1 MIAAIHGTLEQRL
14 SGSALIRVGGFTL
27 MVHLPASSL
36 DSLGDT
42 GAEIHLHT
50 FLQMREDCLT
60 LYGFATREE
69 MELFVL
75 LTSVSGV
82 GPRIGLAL
90 LSALSLGQLASA
102 LLHGD
107 ADLLARVPGVG
118 RRLASR
124 LSVELKGKVARLPV
138 EAAPLPGND
147 SEVVSALTN
156 LGYSLSESTAAI
168 STLPSEPSLSIEE
181 KLRQAL
187 QHLAQR

>member
-1 MIAAIHGTLEQRL
+1 VIAAIHGTLEQRL

-36 DSLGDT
+36 AVLGDI
-42 GAEIHLHT
+42 GAEVHLHT
-50 FLQMREDCLT
+50 FLQMREDSLT
-60 LYGFATREE
+60 LYGFATPEE

-90 LSALSLGQLASA
+90 LSALSLDQLASA
-102 LLHGD
+102 LLRGD
-107 ADLLARVPGVG
+107 ADLLAQVTGVG
-118 RRLASR
+118 RRLAIR
-124 LSVELKGKVARLPV
+124 LSVELKDKVARLPA
-138 EAAPLPGND
+138 EAALLPGSD

-168 STLPSEPSLSIEE
+168 AKLPSDTSLSIEE